1 MTYAV
6 CIYICGPCLHST
18 TTSIIA
24 ITITIT
30 SSSSSSSS
38 TTPKSFF
45 RAGPVAYGWA
55 WIGSVTR
62 FHDEFVIYKVGFKDV
77 YMIYNMG
84 QHSLGWCMRSTMI
97 SILVMFKV

>member
-1 MTYAV
+1 M
-6 CIYICGPCLHST
+6 
-18 TTSIIA
+18 
-24 ITITIT
+24 
-30 SSSSSSSS
+30 
-38 TTPKSFF
+38 
-45 RAGPVAYGWA
+45 
-55 WIGSVTR
+55 TR